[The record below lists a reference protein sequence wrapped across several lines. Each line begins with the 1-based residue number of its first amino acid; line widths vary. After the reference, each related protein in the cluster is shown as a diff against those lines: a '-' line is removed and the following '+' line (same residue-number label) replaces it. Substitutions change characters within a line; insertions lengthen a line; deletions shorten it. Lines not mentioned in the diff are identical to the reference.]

1 MAYEA
6 VIGIEVHAELATETK
21 LFCGCRT
28 QFGAPP
34 NSQTCPVCLGL
45 PGVLPVLNR
54 RAFEYALKIA
64 LALECH
70 VDARTSFDRK
80 NYYYPVFWPSCRLQ
94 SEEDQT
100 SGGPAPFRQHRRNIA
115 RGCME

>member
-6 VIGIEVHAELATETK
+6 VIGIEVHAELATETN

-45 PGVLPVLNR
+45 PGVLPVLSDYDAAVLTED
-54 RAFEYALKIA
+54 RAIAEYFEKCVGAGM
-64 LALECH
+64 
-70 VDARTSFDRK
+70 S
-80 NYYYPVFWPSCRLQ
+80 
-94 SEEDQT
+94 
-100 SGGPAPFRQHRRNIA
+100 
-115 RGCME
+115 